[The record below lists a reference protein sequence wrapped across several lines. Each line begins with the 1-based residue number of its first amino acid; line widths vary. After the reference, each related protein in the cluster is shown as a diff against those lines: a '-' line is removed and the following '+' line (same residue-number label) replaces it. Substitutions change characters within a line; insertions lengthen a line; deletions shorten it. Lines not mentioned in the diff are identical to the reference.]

1 MPAAIFRM
9 RTVVQIVVTP
19 GSGEGRARCTTRRLR
34 RALKRRGYEVRVQ
47 SFGSLG
53 KLLEWSDSCEPD
65 FSHLVAVGGDA
76 TLSAAA
82 GASVRL
88 SIPFVPV
95 PSGFGNMFA
104 RAFGFD
110 SRTPRVTELFERGQ
124 VRRVDVGRMP
134 NDRLFLSHRSF
145 GLLDDIQ
152 ESVEKG
158 RQQPTSRLSRHL
170 AYFAEARRFLYGAP
184 LPSIRIEIDGDVLAE
199 RAGLVTVANVETY
212 RDYLSLTPTAS
223 PVDGVFDVFAI
234 SAPSRFRLWL
244 RVLRLLITHSRRAE
258 GMALA
263 RGRRVRVTVEGHAPE
278 ELTVLRRALPLLVLP
293 ESVTELEARQVEAE
307 TELAQS

>member
-95 PSGFGNMFA
+95 P
-104 RAFGFD
+104 
-110 SRTPRVTELFERGQ
+110 
-124 VRRVDVGRMP
+124 
-134 NDRLFLSHRSF
+134 
-145 GLLDDIQ
+145 
-152 ESVEKG
+152 
-158 RQQPTSRLSRHL
+158 
-170 AYFAEARRFLYGAP
+170 
-184 LPSIRIEIDGDVLAE
+184 
-199 RAGLVTVANVETY
+199 NVETY

>member
-1 MPAAIFRM
+1 M

-19 GSGEGRARCTTRRLR
+19 GSGDGRARFITRRVR
-34 RALKRRGYEVRVQ
+34 RALKRRGHEVRVH

-110 SRTPRVTELFERGQ
+110 SRTPSVTELFERGQ
-124 VRRVDVGRMP
+124 IRRVDVGSMS
-134 NDRLFLSHRSF
+134 NGRLFLSHRSF

-152 ESVEKG
+152 ESVEMG
-158 RQQPTSRLSRHL
+158 RGQPTSRLWRHL
-170 AYFAEARRFLYGAP
+170 AYFAEARRFLYRAP
-184 LPSIRIEIDGDVLAE
+184 LPSIRVEVDGEMLTE

-234 SAPSRFRLWL
+234 SAPSRLRLWL
-244 RVLRLLITHSRRAE
+244 SVLRLLLTRSRRAE

-263 RGRRVRVTVEGHAPE
+263 RGRSVRVTIEGHTPE
-278 ELTVLRRALPLLVLP
+278 ELTALRRALPLLVLP
-293 ESVTELEARQVEAE
+293 ESVTELKARQVEAE
-307 TELAQS
+307 AALARS

>member
-1 MPAAIFRM
+1 M

-19 GSGEGRARCTTRRLR
+19 GSGDGRARFITRRVR
-34 RALKRRGYEVRVQ
+34 RALKRRGHEVRVH

-110 SRTPRVTELFERGQ
+110 SRTPSVTELFERGQ
-124 VRRVDVGRMP
+124 IRRVDVGSMS
-134 NDRLFLSHRSF
+134 NGRLFLSHRSF

-152 ESVEKG
+152 ESVEMG
-158 RQQPTSRLSRHL
+158 RGQPTSRLWRHL
-170 AYFAEARRFLYGAP
+170 AYFAEARRFLYRAP
-184 LPSIRIEIDGDVLAE
+184 LPSIRVEVDGEMLTE

-234 SAPSRFRLWL
+234 SAPSRLRLWL
-244 RVLRLLITHSRRAE
+244 SVLRLLLTRSRRAE

-263 RGRRVRVTVEGHAPE
+263 RGLSVRVTIEGHTPE

-293 ESVTELEARQVEAE
+293 ESVTELKARQVEAE
-307 TELAQS
+307 AALARS

>member
-1 MPAAIFRM
+1 MRM
-9 RTVVQIVVTP
+9 VVQIVVTP
-19 GSGEGRARCTTRRLR
+19 GSGEGRARFITRRVR
-34 RALKRRGYEVRVQ
+34 RALKRRGHEVCVQ

-53 KLLEWSDSCEPD
+53 KLLEWSDTCEAD

-124 VRRVDVGRMP
+124 VRRVDVGSMS
-134 NDRLFLSHRSF
+134 NGRLFLSHRSF

-152 ESVEKG
+152 EAVEKG
-158 RQQPTSRLSRHL
+158 RGQPTSRLWRHL
-170 AYFAEARRFLYGAP
+170 AYFAEARRFLYRAP
-184 LPSIRIEIDGDVLAE
+184 LPSIRVEVDGEMLAE
-199 RAGLVTVANVETY
+199 KAGLVTVANVETY

-234 SAPSRFRLWL
+234 SASSRFRLWL
-244 RVLRLLITHSRRAE
+244 RVLRLLLTRSRRAE

-263 RGRRVRVTVEGHAPE
+263 RGRSVRVRVEGHAPE

-293 ESVTELEARQVEAE
+293 ESVKELKARQVEAE

>member
-1 MPAAIFRM
+1 M

-19 GSGEGRARCTTRRLR
+19 GSGEGRARFITRRVR
-34 RALKRRGYEVRVQ
+34 SALKRRGYAVRVQ

-82 GASVRL
+82 DASVRL

-134 NDRLFLSHRSF
+134 NGRLFLSHRSF

-152 ESVEKG
+152 ESVERG
-158 RQQPTSRLSRHL
+158 REQPTSRLSRHL

-184 LPSIRIEIDGDVLAE
+184 LPSIRVEIDGDVLAE

-234 SAPSRFRLWL
+234 SAPSRVRLWL
-244 RVLRLLITHSRRAE
+244 RVLRLLLTRSRRAE
-258 GMALA
+258 GMVLA

-307 TELAQS
+307 TELARS

>member
-1 MPAAIFRM
+1 M

-19 GSGEGRARCTTRRLR
+19 GSGEGHARFITRRVR
-34 RALKRRGYEVRVQ
+34 SALKRRGYAVRVQ

-82 GASVRL
+82 DASVRL

-134 NDRLFLSHRSF
+134 NGRLFLSHRSF

-152 ESVEKG
+152 ESVERG
-158 RQQPTSRLSRHL
+158 REQPTSRLSRHL

-184 LPSIRIEIDGDVLAE
+184 LPSIRVEIDGDVLAE

-234 SAPSRFRLWL
+234 SAPSRVRLWL
-244 RVLRLLITHSRRAE
+244 RVLRLLLTRSRRAE
-258 GMALA
+258 GMVLA

-307 TELAQS
+307 TELARS